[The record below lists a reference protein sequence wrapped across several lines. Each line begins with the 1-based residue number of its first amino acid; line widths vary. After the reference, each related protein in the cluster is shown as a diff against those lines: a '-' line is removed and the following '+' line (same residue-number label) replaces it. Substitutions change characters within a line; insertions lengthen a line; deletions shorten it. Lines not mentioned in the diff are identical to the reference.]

1 MQLSSKEKL
10 RLLVYYLLSKF
21 QDISGSLVS
30 PDAINELEEALNSI
44 DEREAEEYLKRIKEC
59 LEELRNILV

>member
-1 MQLSSKEKL
+1 VHLSSKEKL

-30 PDAINELEEALNSI
+30 PDTINELEEALNSI

>member
-1 MQLSSKEKL
+1 MHLSSKEKL

-30 PDAINELEEALNSI
+30 PDTINELEEALNSI

>member
-1 MQLSSKEKL
+1 VQLSSKEKL

-30 PDAINELEEALNSI
+30 PDTINELEEALNSI
-44 DEREAEEYLKRIKEC
+44 DEEEAEGYLKRIKEC

>member
-1 MQLSSKEKL
+1 VHLSSKEKL

-30 PDAINELEEALNSI
+30 PDTINELEEALNSI
-44 DEREAEEYLKRIKEC
+44 NEEEAEEYLKRIKEC

>member
-1 MQLSSKEKL
+1 VQLSSKEKL

-30 PDAINELEEALNSI
+30 PDTINELEEALNSI

>member
-1 MQLSSKEKL
+1 MHLSSKEKL

-30 PDAINELEEALNSI
+30 PDTINELEEALNSI
-44 DEREAEEYLKRIKEC
+44 NEEEAEEYLKRIKEC